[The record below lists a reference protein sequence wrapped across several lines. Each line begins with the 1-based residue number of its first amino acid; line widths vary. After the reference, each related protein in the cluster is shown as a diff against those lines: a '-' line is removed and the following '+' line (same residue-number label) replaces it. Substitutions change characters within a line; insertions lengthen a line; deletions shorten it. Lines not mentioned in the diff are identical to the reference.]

1 MHHVKM
7 PLIHG
12 RHFYLK
18 NNQSK
23 HCDKRQ
29 LADLLSY
36 STDAIWNKR
45 MNSSLNPQLTSPNDI
60 AKQLANEF
68 KKTAAERDKAGGNP
82 KQQRDLIRQSGLLSL
97 SIPKEYGGQGESWK
111 TIFQTVRTIAQ
122 VDSSLAHVYGFHH
135 LLIATVQLFSQ
146 PEQYADWFKQT
157 AEQNLFWG
165 NTLNPLDRRTTA
177 QQISENEFIFHGDKS
192 FCSGSI
198 DSDILL
204 CSGFNEEDKLLI
216 GVIPTKREGVSFL
229 GDWNNMGQRQ
239 TDSGTSHFEQV
250 KIFKD
255 ELLLNP
261 GPLSTPY
268 SSLRPLI
275 AQLTF
280 VHLFLGVAE
289 GAFELAKET
298 VQSQKAWS
306 KSLVENAVNDPFTQK
321 HFAEFYVQLESVR
334 LLTEKAI
341 ETFQQAWDKG
351 SELNSEQRGEVSIAI
366 ATAKIA
372 ATNTSLFITQNI
384 FQVMGA
390 RATTAKLNI
399 DRFWRNVRTQT
410 LHDPIDYKYQ
420 EVGEWVL
427 TNKVPTPSFYS

>member
-1 MHHVKM
+1 MNAPQHH
-7 PLIHG
+7 
-12 RHFYLK
+12 FS
-18 NNQSK
+18 QSAIEIAQK
-23 HCDKRQ
+23 
-29 LADLLSY
+29 LAK
-36 STDAIWNKR
+36 TFA
-45 MNSSLNPQLTSPNDI
+45 
-60 AKQLANEF
+60 E
-68 KKTAAERDKAGGNP
+68 TAAERDKQGGNP
-82 KQQRDLIRQSGLLSL
+82 KAERDLIRQSGLLGL
-97 SIPKEYGGQGESWK
+97 SIPQAFGGQGADWK
-111 TIFQTVRTIAQ
+111 TIFKTIQTIAQ

-135 LLIATVQLFSQ
+135 LLIATVQLFAQ
-146 PEQYADWFKQT
+146 KEQYATWFEQT

-165 NTLNPLDRRTTA
+165 NTLNPLDKRTTV
-177 QQISENEFIFHGDKS
+177 QQISADEYIFHGDKS

-204 CSGFNEEDKLLI
+204 CSGFNAQNKLLI
-216 GVIPTKREGVSFL
+216 GVIPTQRDGVSFL

-250 KIFKD
+250 KIHEN

-275 AQLTF
+275 AQLIF

-289 GAFELAKET
+289 GAFEVARET
-298 VQSQKAWS
+298 VQQQKAWS

-321 HFAEFYVQLESVR
+321 HFAEFYVQLEGVR
-334 LLTEKAI
+334 LLANI
-341 ETFQQAWDKG
+341 AVETLQKAWDIG
-351 SELNSEQRGEVSIAI
+351 ESLDAEQRGEVSIAI

-372 ATNTSLFITQNI
+372 ATNTSLYITQNI

-390 RATTAKLNI
+390 RATTAKLNL

-427 TNKVPTPSFYS
+427 TGKVPDPSFYS

>member
-1 MHHVKM
+1 MNA
-7 PLIHG
+7 P
-12 RHFYLK
+12 
-18 NNQSK
+18 Q
-23 HCDKRQ
+23 Q
-29 LADLLSY
+29 TLADPIY
-36 STDAIWNKR
+36 
-45 MNSSLNPQLTSPNDI
+45 I
-60 AKQLANEF
+60 AKQLADQF
-68 KKTAAERDKAGGNP
+68 ALTASERDKAGGNP
-82 KQQRDLIRQSGLLSL
+82 KAERDLIRQSGLLGL
-97 SIPKEYGGQGESWK
+97 SIPQQYGGQGADWK
-111 TIFQTVRTIAQ
+111 TIFQTIQTIAQ
-122 VDSSLAHVYGFHH
+122 VDSSVAHVYGFHH

-146 PEQYADWFKQT
+146 PTQYGQWFEQT
-157 AEQNLFWG
+157 AKENLFWG
-165 NTLNPLDRRTTA
+165 NTLNPLDKRTTA
-177 QQISENEFIFHGDKS
+177 QQISEHEFIFQGDKS

-204 CSGFNEEDKLLI
+204 CSGYNEAGKLLI
-216 GVIPTKREGVSFL
+216 GVIPTAREGVSFL

-250 KIFKD
+250 KIHKD
-255 ELLLNP
+255 ELLINP

-275 AQLTF
+275 AQLIF

-289 GAFELAKET
+289 GAFEVAKET

-306 KSLVENAVNDPFTQK
+306 KSLAENAVNDPFTQK
-321 HFAEFYVQLESVR
+321 HFAEFYVQLEGVR
-334 LLTEKAI
+334 LLANKAV
-341 ETFQQAWDKG
+341 ETLQKAWEIG
-351 SELNSEQRGEVSIAI
+351 GNLTAEQRGEVSIAI

-372 ATNTSLFITQNI
+372 ATNTSLFVTQNI

-390 RATTAKLNI
+390 RATTAKLNL

-427 TNKVPTPSFYS
+427 TGKVPDPSFYS

>member
-1 MHHVKM
+1 MNAPQHH
-7 PLIHG
+7 
-12 RHFYLK
+12 FS
-18 NNQSK
+18 QSAIEIAQK
-23 HCDKRQ
+23 
-29 LADLLSY
+29 LAK
-36 STDAIWNKR
+36 TFA
-45 MNSSLNPQLTSPNDI
+45 
-60 AKQLANEF
+60 E
-68 KKTAAERDKAGGNP
+68 TAAERDKQGGNP
-82 KQQRDLIRQSGLLSL
+82 KAERDLIRQSGLLGL
-97 SIPKEYGGQGESWK
+97 SIPQAFGGQGADWK
-111 TIFQTVRTIAQ
+111 TIFKTIQTIAQ

-135 LLIATVQLFSQ
+135 LLIATVQLFAQ
-146 PEQYADWFKQT
+146 KEQYSTWFEQT
-157 AEQNLFWG
+157 TEQNLFWG
-165 NTLNPLDRRTTA
+165 NTLNPLDKRTTV
-177 QQISENEFIFHGDKS
+177 QQISADEYIFHGDKS

-204 CSGFNEEDKLLI
+204 CSGFNAQNKLLI
-216 GVIPTKREGVSFL
+216 GVIPTQRDGVSFL

-250 KIFKD
+250 KIHEN

-275 AQLTF
+275 AQLIF

-289 GAFELAKET
+289 GAFEVARET
-298 VQSQKAWS
+298 VQQQKAWS

-321 HFAEFYVQLESVR
+321 HFAEFYVQLEGIR
-334 LLTEKAI
+334 LLANKAV
-341 ETFQQAWDKG
+341 ETLQKAWDIG
-351 SELNSEQRGEVSIAI
+351 ESLDAEQRGEVSIAI

-372 ATNTSLFITQNI
+372 ATNTSLYITQNI

-390 RATTAKLNI
+390 RATTAKLNL

-427 TNKVPTPSFYS
+427 TGKVPDPSFYS

>member
-1 MHHVKM
+1 MNAQQ
-7 PLIHG
+7 PLLVQTPLEIA
-12 RHFYLK
+12 
-18 NNQSK
+18 Q
-23 HCDKRQ
+23 Q
-29 LADLLSY
+29 LAQQF
-36 STDAIWNKR
+36 A
-45 MNSSLNPQLTSPNDI
+45 
-60 AKQLANEF
+60 E
-68 KKTAAERDKAGGNP
+68 TAAERDKAGGNP
-82 KQQRDLIRQSGLLSL
+82 KFERDLIRQSGLLGL
-97 SIPKEYGGQGESWK
+97 SIPQQYGGQGADWK
-111 TIFQTVRTIAQ
+111 TIFQTIQIIAQ

-146 PEQYADWFKQT
+146 AEQYQSWFEQT
-157 AEQNLFWG
+157 VKQNLFWG

-177 QQISENEFIFHGDKS
+177 QQISENEFIFQGDKS
-192 FCSGSI
+192 FCSGSM

-204 CSGFNEEDKLLI
+204 CSAYNDEAKLLI
-216 GVIPTKREGVSFL
+216 GVIPTVREGVSLL

-239 TDSGTSHFEQV
+239 TDSGNSHFEQV
-250 KIFKD
+250 KIHKD

-275 AQLTF
+275 AQLIF

-334 LLTEKAI
+334 LLTNKAI
-341 ETFQQAWDKG
+341 ETLQHAWNQV
-351 SELNSEQRGEVSIAI
+351 ENLTAEQRGEVSIAI

-372 ATNTSLFITQNI
+372 ATNTSLYITQNI

-427 TNKVPTPSFYS
+427 TDKVPDPSFYS

>member
-1 MHHVKM
+1 MNAPQHH
-7 PLIHG
+7 
-12 RHFYLK
+12 FS
-18 NNQSK
+18 QSAIEIAQK
-23 HCDKRQ
+23 
-29 LADLLSY
+29 LAK
-36 STDAIWNKR
+36 TFA
-45 MNSSLNPQLTSPNDI
+45 
-60 AKQLANEF
+60 E
-68 KKTAAERDKAGGNP
+68 TAAERDKQGGNP
-82 KQQRDLIRQSGLLSL
+82 KAERDLIRQSGLLGL
-97 SIPKEYGGQGESWK
+97 SIPQAFGGQGADWK
-111 TIFQTVRTIAQ
+111 TIFKTIQTIAQ

-135 LLIATVQLFSQ
+135 LLIATVQLFAQ
-146 PEQYADWFKQT
+146 KEQYSTWFEQT
-157 AEQNLFWG
+157 TEQNLFWG
-165 NTLNPLDRRTTA
+165 NTLNPLDKRTTV
-177 QQISENEFIFHGDKS
+177 QQISADEYIFHGDKS

-204 CSGFNEEDKLLI
+204 CSGFNAQNKLLI
-216 GVIPTKREGVSFL
+216 GVIPTERDGVSFL
-229 GDWNNMGQRQ
+229 GNWNNMGQRQ

-250 KIFKD
+250 KIYEN

-275 AQLTF
+275 AQLIF

-289 GAFELAKET
+289 GAFEVASET
-298 VQSQKAWS
+298 VQQQKAWS

-321 HFAEFYVQLESVR
+321 HFAEFYVQLEGIR
-334 LLTEKAI
+334 LLANKAV
-341 ETFQQAWDKG
+341 ETLQKAWDIG
-351 SELNSEQRGEVSIAI
+351 ESLDAEQRGEVSIAI

-372 ATNTSLFITQNI
+372 ATNTSLYITQNI

-390 RATTAKLNI
+390 RATTAKLNL

-427 TNKVPTPSFYS
+427 TGKVPEPSFYS

>member
-1 MHHVKM
+1 MNAPQHH
-7 PLIHG
+7 
-12 RHFYLK
+12 FS
-18 NNQSK
+18 QSAIEIAQK
-23 HCDKRQ
+23 
-29 LADLLSY
+29 LAK
-36 STDAIWNKR
+36 TFA
-45 MNSSLNPQLTSPNDI
+45 
-60 AKQLANEF
+60 E
-68 KKTAAERDKAGGNP
+68 TAAERDKQGGNP
-82 KQQRDLIRQSGLLSL
+82 KAERDLIRQSGLLGL
-97 SIPKEYGGQGESWK
+97 SIPQVFGGQGADWK
-111 TIFQTVRTIAQ
+111 TIFKTIQTIAQ

-135 LLIATVQLFSQ
+135 LLIATVQLFAQ
-146 PEQYADWFKQT
+146 KEQYSTWFEQT
-157 AEQNLFWG
+157 TEQNLFWG
-165 NTLNPLDRRTTA
+165 NTLNPLDKRTTV
-177 QQISENEFIFHGDKS
+177 QQISADEYIFHGDKS

-204 CSGFNEEDKLLI
+204 CSGFNAQNKLLI
-216 GVIPTKREGVSFL
+216 GVIPTERDGVSFL
-229 GDWNNMGQRQ
+229 GNWNNMGQRQ

-250 KIFKD
+250 KIHEN

-275 AQLTF
+275 AQLIF

-289 GAFELAKET
+289 GAFEVASET
-298 VQSQKAWS
+298 VQQQKAWS

-321 HFAEFYVQLESVR
+321 HFAEFYVQLEGIR
-334 LLTEKAI
+334 LLANKAV
-341 ETFQQAWDKG
+341 ETLQKAWDIG
-351 SELNSEQRGEVSIAI
+351 ESLDAEQRGEVSIAI

-372 ATNTSLFITQNI
+372 ATNTSLYITQNI

-390 RATTAKLNI
+390 RATTAKLNL

-427 TNKVPTPSFYS
+427 TGKVPDPSFYS

>member
-1 MHHVKM
+1 MNAST
-7 PLIHG
+7 PLSRDPLQIA
-12 RHFYLK
+12 
-18 NNQSK
+18 Q
-23 HCDKRQ
+23 Q
-29 LADLLSY
+29 LAD
-36 STDAIWNKR
+36 
-45 MNSSLNPQLTSPNDI
+45 
-60 AKQLANEF
+60 EF
-68 KKTAAERDKAGGNP
+68 AKTAATRDKQGGNP
-82 KQQRDLIRQSGLLSL
+82 KHERDLIRQSGLLSL
-97 SIPKEYGGQGESWK
+97 SIPREYGGQDAGWQQIFK
-111 TIFQTVRTIAQ
+111 TIQTIAR

-135 LLIATVQLFSQ
+135 LLIATVQLFAQ
-146 PEQYADWFKQT
+146 PEQYGAWFKQT
-157 AEQNLFWG
+157 AAKNLFWG

-177 QQISENEFIFHGDKS
+177 VKTAPEEYVFQGDKS

-204 CSGFNEEDKLLI
+204 CSGYNDAGKLLI
-216 GVIPTKREGVSFL
+216 GVIPTAREGVSFL

-250 KIFKD
+250 KIHES

-275 AQLTF
+275 AQLIF

-289 GAFELAKET
+289 GAYQTAIET
-298 VQSQKAWS
+298 VQTQKAWS
-306 KSLVENAVNDPFTQK
+306 KSLAENAVNDPYTQK
-321 HFAEFYVQLESVR
+321 HFADFYVQLESVR
-334 LLTEKAI
+334 LLAHKAI
-341 ETFQQAWDKG
+341 DQLQAAWDVG
-351 SELNSEQRGEVSIAI
+351 ENLTAAQRGQVSVAI

-372 ATNTSLFITQNI
+372 ATNASLNITQNI

-390 RATTAKLNI
+390 RATTAKLNL

-420 EVGEWVL
+420 EIGEWVL
-427 TNKVPTPSFYS
+427 TGKVPDPSFYS

>member
-1 MHHVKM
+1 MNAPQHH
-7 PLIHG
+7 
-12 RHFYLK
+12 FS
-18 NNQSK
+18 QSAIEIAQ
-23 HCDKRQ
+23 Q
-29 LADLLSY
+29 LAK
-36 STDAIWNKR
+36 TFA
-45 MNSSLNPQLTSPNDI
+45 
-60 AKQLANEF
+60 E
-68 KKTAAERDKAGGNP
+68 TAAERDKKGGNP
-82 KQQRDLIRQSGLLSL
+82 KAERDLIRQSGLLGL
-97 SIPKEYGGQGESWK
+97 SIPQAFGGQGADWK
-111 TIFQTVRTIAQ
+111 TIFKTIQTIAQ

-135 LLIATVQLFSQ
+135 LLIATVQLFAQ
-146 PEQYADWFKQT
+146 KEQYATWFEQT

-165 NTLNPLDRRTTA
+165 NTLNPLDKRTTVE
-177 QQISENEFIFHGDKS
+177 QISADEYIFHGDKS

-204 CSGFNEEDKLLI
+204 CSGFNDAGKLLI
-216 GVIPTKREGVSFL
+216 GVIPTQRDGVSFL

-250 KIFKD
+250 KIHEN

-275 AQLTF
+275 AQLIF

-289 GAFELAKET
+289 GAFEVARET
-298 VQSQKAWS
+298 VQQQKAWS
-306 KSLVENAVNDPFTQK
+306 KSLVENAINDPFTQK
-321 HFAEFYVQLESVR
+321 HFAEFYLQLEGVR
-334 LLTEKAI
+334 LLANKAV
-341 ETFQQAWDKG
+341 ETLQKAWDIG
-351 SELNSEQRGEVSIAI
+351 ESLDAEQRGEVSIAI

-372 ATNTSLFITQNI
+372 ATNTSLYITQNI

-390 RATTAKLNI
+390 RATTAKLNL

-427 TNKVPTPSFYS
+427 TGKVPDPSFYS

>member
-1 MHHVKM
+1 MNAPQHH
-7 PLIHG
+7 
-12 RHFYLK
+12 FS
-18 NNQSK
+18 QSAIEIAQK
-23 HCDKRQ
+23 
-29 LADLLSY
+29 LAK
-36 STDAIWNKR
+36 TFA
-45 MNSSLNPQLTSPNDI
+45 
-60 AKQLANEF
+60 E
-68 KKTAAERDKAGGNP
+68 TAAERDKQGGNP
-82 KQQRDLIRQSGLLSL
+82 KAERDLIRQSGLLGL
-97 SIPKEYGGQGESWK
+97 SIPQAFGGQGADWK
-111 TIFQTVRTIAQ
+111 TIFKTIQTIAQ

-135 LLIATVQLFSQ
+135 LLIATVQLFAQ
-146 PEQYADWFKQT
+146 KEQYATWFEQT

-165 NTLNPLDRRTTA
+165 NTLNPLDKRTTV
-177 QQISENEFIFHGDKS
+177 QQISADEYIFHGDKS

-204 CSGFNEEDKLLI
+204 CSGFNAQNKLLI
-216 GVIPTKREGVSFL
+216 GVIPTQRDGVSFL

-250 KIFKD
+250 KIHEN

-275 AQLTF
+275 AQLIF

-289 GAFELAKET
+289 GAFEVARET
-298 VQSQKAWS
+298 VQQQKAWS

-321 HFAEFYVQLESVR
+321 HFAEFYVQLEGIR
-334 LLTEKAI
+334 LLANKAV
-341 ETFQQAWDKG
+341 ETLQKAWDIG
-351 SELNSEQRGEVSIAI
+351 ESLDAEQRGEVSIAI

-372 ATNTSLFITQNI
+372 ATNTSLYITQNI

-390 RATTAKLNI
+390 RATTAKLNL

-427 TNKVPTPSFYS
+427 TGKVPEPSFYS

>member
-1 MHHVKM
+1 MNIRQQYLDQS
-7 PLIHG
+7 PLQIA
-12 RHFYLK
+12 
-18 NNQSK
+18 Q
-23 HCDKRQ
+23 
-29 LADLLSY
+29 
-36 STDAIWNKR
+36 
-45 MNSSLNPQLTSPNDI
+45 QLTETF
-60 AKQLANEF
+60 AQ
-68 KKTAAERDKAGGNP
+68 TAAARDKQGGNP
-82 KQQRDLIRQSGLLSL
+82 KAERDLIRQSGLLGL
-97 SIPKEYGGQGESWK
+97 SIPKQYGGQEADWQTIFK
-111 TIFQTVRTIAQ
+111 TIQIIAR

-146 PEQYADWFKQT
+146 PEQYGPWFEQT
-157 AEQNLFWG
+157 ARENLFWG

-177 QQISENEFIFHGDKS
+177 IKVAEKEYIFDGHKS

-204 CSGFNEEDKLLI
+204 CSGYNDAGKLLI
-216 GVIPTKREGVSFL
+216 GVIPTARKGVSFL

-250 KIFKD
+250 KIHED

-275 AQLTF
+275 AQLIF
-280 VHLFLGVAE
+280 VHMFLGVAE
-289 GAFELAKET
+289 GAFEVAKQT
-298 VQSQKAWS
+298 VQTQKAWS
-306 KSLVENAVNDPFTQK
+306 KSLVEEAVNDPFTQK

-334 LLTEKAI
+334 LLADKAI
-341 ETFQQAWDKG
+341 QTLQAAWDLG
-351 SELNSEQRGEVSIAI
+351 NDLTAEQRGEVSVAIAI
-366 ATAKIA
+366 AKIA
-372 ATNTSLFITQNI
+372 ATNTSLYITQNI

-390 RATTAKLNI
+390 RATTAKLNL

-410 LHDPIDYKYQ
+410 LHDPVDYKYQ

-427 TNKVPTPSFYS
+427 TGKVPDPSFYS

>member
-1 MHHVKM
+1 MNAPQHH
-7 PLIHG
+7 
-12 RHFYLK
+12 FS
-18 NNQSK
+18 QSAIEIAQK
-23 HCDKRQ
+23 
-29 LADLLSY
+29 LAK
-36 STDAIWNKR
+36 TFA
-45 MNSSLNPQLTSPNDI
+45 
-60 AKQLANEF
+60 E
-68 KKTAAERDKAGGNP
+68 TAAERDKQGGNP
-82 KQQRDLIRQSGLLSL
+82 KAERDLIRQSGLLGL
-97 SIPKEYGGQGESWK
+97 SIPQAFGGQGADWK
-111 TIFQTVRTIAQ
+111 TIFKTIQTIAQ

-135 LLIATVQLFSQ
+135 LLIATVQLFAQ
-146 PEQYADWFKQT
+146 KEQYATWFKQT

-165 NTLNPLDRRTTA
+165 NTLNPLDKRTTV
-177 QQISENEFIFHGDKS
+177 QQISADEYIFHGDKS

-204 CSGFNEEDKLLI
+204 CSGFNAQNKLLI
-216 GVIPTKREGVSFL
+216 GVIPTQRDGVSFL

-250 KIFKD
+250 KIHEN

-275 AQLTF
+275 AQLIF

-289 GAFELAKET
+289 GAFEVARET
-298 VQSQKAWS
+298 VQQQKAWS

-321 HFAEFYVQLESVR
+321 HFAEFYVQLEGVR
-334 LLTEKAI
+334 LLANKAV
-341 ETFQQAWDKG
+341 ETLQKAWDIG
-351 SELNSEQRGEVSIAI
+351 ESLDAEQRGEVSIAI

-372 ATNTSLFITQNI
+372 ATNTSLYITQNI

-390 RATTAKLNI
+390 RATTAKLNL

-427 TNKVPTPSFYS
+427 TGKVPDPSFYS

>member
-1 MHHVKM
+1 MM
-7 PLIHG
+7 NAPQQALN
-12 RHFYLK
+12 L
-18 NNQSK
+18 SA
-23 HCDKRQ
+23 
-29 LADLLSY
+29 LA
-36 STDAIWNKR
+36 T
-45 MNSSLNPQLTSPNDI
+45 
-60 AKQLANEF
+60 AKQLAEQF
-68 KKTAAERDKAGGNP
+68 AQTAAERDKAGGNP
-82 KQQRDLIRQSGLLSL
+82 KLERDLIRQSGLLGL
-97 SIPKEYGGQGESWK
+97 SIPQQYGGQGANWK
-111 TIFQTVRTIAQ
+111 TIFQTIQSIAQ

-135 LLIATVQLFSQ
+135 LLIATVQLFAQ
-146 PEQYADWFKQT
+146 PEQYSSWFEHT
-157 AEQNLFWG
+157 AHNNLFWG
-165 NTLNPLDRRTTA
+165 NTLNPLDQRTKV
-177 QQISENEFIFHGDKS
+177 QQLTENDFIFHGDKS

-204 CSGFNEEDKLLI
+204 CSGFNDAGKLLI
-216 GVIPTKREGVSFL
+216 AVIPTRREGVSFL

-250 KIFKD
+250 KIHKD

-275 AQLTF
+275 AQLIF

-289 GAFELAKET
+289 GAFDLARQT
-298 VQSQKAWS
+298 IQSQKAWS
-306 KSLVENAVNDPFTQK
+306 TSLAENAVNDPFTQK

-334 LLTEKAI
+334 LLADKAI
-341 ETFQQAWDKG
+341 AALQTAWNIG
-351 SELNSEQRGEVSIAI
+351 EQLTAEQRGEVSIAI

-372 ATNTSLFITQNI
+372 ATNSSLFITQNI

-390 RATTAKLNI
+390 RATTAKLNL

-427 TNKVPTPSFYS
+427 TGKVPDPSFYS

>member
-1 MHHVKM
+1 MM
-7 PLIHG
+7 NAPQQAINL
-12 RHFYLK
+12 
-18 NNQSK
+18 SA
-23 HCDKRQ
+23 
-29 LADLLSY
+29 LA
-36 STDAIWNKR
+36 T
-45 MNSSLNPQLTSPNDI
+45 
-60 AKQLANEF
+60 AKQLAEQF
-68 KKTAAERDKAGGNP
+68 AQTAAERDKAGGNP
-82 KQQRDLIRQSGLLSL
+82 KLERDLIRQSGLLGL
-97 SIPKEYGGQGESWK
+97 SIPQQYGGQGANWK
-111 TIFQTVRTIAQ
+111 TIFQTIQSIAQ

-135 LLIATVQLFSQ
+135 LLIATVQLFAQ
-146 PEQYADWFKQT
+146 PEQYSSWFEHT
-157 AEQNLFWG
+157 AHNNLFWG
-165 NTLNPLDRRTTA
+165 NTLNPLDQRTKV
-177 QQISENEFIFHGDKS
+177 QQLTENDFIFHGDKS

-204 CSGFNEEDKLLI
+204 CSGFNDAGKLLI
-216 GVIPTKREGVSFL
+216 AVIPTRREGVSFL

-250 KIFKD
+250 KIHKD

-261 GPLSTPY
+261 EPLSTPY

-275 AQLTF
+275 AQLIF

-289 GAFELAKET
+289 GAFDLARQT
-298 VQSQKAWS
+298 IQSQKAWS
-306 KSLVENAVNDPFTQK
+306 TSLAENAVNDPFTQK

-334 LLTEKAI
+334 LLADKAI
-341 ETFQQAWDKG
+341 AALQTAWNIG
-351 SELNSEQRGEVSIAI
+351 EQLTAEQRGEVSIAI

-372 ATNTSLFITQNI
+372 ATNSSLFITQNI

-390 RATTAKLNI
+390 RATTAKLNL

-427 TNKVPTPSFYS
+427 TGKVPDPSFYS

>member
-1 MHHVKM
+1 MNALH
-7 PLIHG
+7 PLNFTVLEIA
-12 RHFYLK
+12 
-18 NNQSK
+18 Q
-23 HCDKRQ
+23 Q
-29 LADLLSY
+29 LAH
-36 STDAIWNKR
+36 TFA
-45 MNSSLNPQLTSPNDI
+45 
-60 AKQLANEF
+60 
-68 KKTAAERDKAGGNP
+68 KTAADRDKAGGNA
-82 KQQRDLIRQSGLLSL
+82 KVERDLIRQSGLLSL
-97 SIPKEYGGQGESWK
+97 SIPKQYGGQGADWA

-122 VDSSLAHVYGFHH
+122 VDSSVAHIYAFHH
-135 LLIATVQLFSQ
+135 LLIATVQLFAQ
-146 PEQYADWFKQT
+146 PTQYAKWFEDT
-157 AEQNLFWG
+157 AKNNLFWG
-165 NTLNPLDRRTTA
+165 NTLNPLDRRTKAT
-177 QQISENEFIFHGDKS
+177 QVSEQEFIFHGDKS

-204 CSGFNEEDKLLI
+204 CSGFDEEGKLLI
-216 GVIPTKREGVSFL
+216 GVIPTAREGISFL

-250 KIFKD
+250 KISKD

-275 AQLTF
+275 AQLIF

-289 GAFELAKET
+289 GAFDIAKEM

-306 KSLVENAVNDPFTQK
+306 KSLAENAVNDPFTQK

-334 LLTEKAI
+334 LLANKAV
-341 ETFQQAWDKG
+341 ETFQSAWDIG
-351 SELNSEQRGEVSIAI
+351 EGLNAEQRGEVSIAI

-372 ATNTSLFITQNI
+372 ATNTSLFVTQNI

-390 RATTAKLNI
+390 RATTAKLNL

-427 TNKVPTPSFYS
+427 TGKVPEPSFYS

>member
-1 MHHVKM
+1 MNASSPIQFE
-7 PLIHG
+7 PLKIA
-12 RHFYLK
+12 
-18 NNQSK
+18 Q
-23 HCDKRQ
+23 Q
-29 LADLLSY
+29 LAK
-36 STDAIWNKR
+36 TFA
-45 MNSSLNPQLTSPNDI
+45 
-60 AKQLANEF
+60 E
-68 KKTAAERDKAGGNP
+68 TAAERDKKGGNP
-82 KQQRDLIRQSGLLSL
+82 KTERNLIRQSGLLGL
-97 SIPKEYGGQGESWK
+97 SIPNELGGRGADWK
-111 TIFQTVRTIAQ
+111 TIFKTIQTLAQ

-146 PEQYADWFKQT
+146 PEQYGKWFKQT
-157 AEQNLFWG
+157 AKNNLFWG

-177 QQISENEFIFHGDKS
+177 IKTSEKEYLFQGDKS

-204 CSGFNEEDKLLI
+204 CSGYNEDGKLLI
-216 GVIPTKREGVSFL
+216 GVIPTAREGVSFL

-250 KIFKD
+250 KIHED

-275 AQLTF
+275 AQLIF
-280 VHLFLGVAE
+280 VHMFLGVAE
-289 GAFELAKET
+289 GAFETAKQT

-306 KSLVENAVNDPFTQK
+306 KSLAENAVNDPFTQK
-321 HFAEFYVQLESVR
+321 HFAEFYVQLEGVR
-334 LLTEKAI
+334 LLANKAI
-341 ETFQQAWDKG
+341 ETLQQAWDVGEK
-351 SELNSEQRGEVSIAI
+351 LRAEQRGEVSIAI

-372 ATNTSLFITQNI
+372 ATNTSLYITQNI

-390 RATTAKLNI
+390 RATTAKLNL

-410 LHDPIDYKYQ
+410 LHDPVDYKYQ
-420 EVGEWVL
+420 EIGEWVL
-427 TNKVPTPSFYS
+427 TGKVPDPSFYS

>member
-1 MHHVKM
+1 MNASS
-7 PLIHG
+7 PLLTSNPLHIA
-12 RHFYLK
+12 
-18 NNQSK
+18 Q
-23 HCDKRQ
+23 Q
-29 LADLLSY
+29 LAEQFA
-36 STDAIWNKR
+36 T
-45 MNSSLNPQLTSPNDI
+45 
-60 AKQLANEF
+60 
-68 KKTAAERDKAGGNP
+68 TAAERDKQGGNP
-82 KQQRDLIRQSGLLSL
+82 KQERDLIRQSGLLGL
-97 SIPKEYGGQGESWK
+97 SIPVQYGGQGADWK
-111 TIFQTVRTIAQ
+111 TVFQTIQTIAQ

-146 PEQYADWFKQT
+146 PEQYGKWLEQT
-157 AEQNLFWG
+157 AKENLFWG
-165 NTLNPLDRRTTA
+165 NTLNPLDRRTAVTSL
-177 QQISENEFIFHGDKS
+177 SEDEFIFHGDKS

-204 CSGFNEEDKLLI
+204 CSGFNDAGKLLI
-216 GVIPTKREGVSFL
+216 GVIPTARDGVSFL

-250 KIFKD
+250 KIHKD

-275 AQLTF
+275 AQLIF

-289 GAFELAKET
+289 GAYQTAIET
-298 VQSQKAWS
+298 VKTQKAWS
-306 KSLVENAVNDPFTQK
+306 KSLTENAVNDPFTQK
-321 HFAEFYVQLESVR
+321 HFADFYVQLESVR
-334 LLTEKAI
+334 LLAGKAI
-341 ETFQQAWDKG
+341 ETLQAAWDVG
-351 SELNSEQRGEVSIAI
+351 ESLTAVRRGAVSIAV
-366 ATAKIA
+366 ATAKVA
-372 ATNTSLFITQNI
+372 ATNASLNITQNI

-420 EVGEWVL
+420 EIGEWVL
-427 TNKVPTPSFYS
+427 TGKVPDPSFYS

>member
-1 MHHVKM
+1 MNASS
-7 PLIHG
+7 PLLTSNPLHIAG
-12 RHFYLK
+12 
-18 NNQSK
+18 
-23 HCDKRQ
+23 Q
-29 LADLLSY
+29 LAEQFA
-36 STDAIWNKR
+36 T
-45 MNSSLNPQLTSPNDI
+45 
-60 AKQLANEF
+60 
-68 KKTAAERDKAGGNP
+68 TAAERDKQGGNP
-82 KQQRDLIRQSGLLSL
+82 KQERDLIRQSGLLGL
-97 SIPKEYGGQGESWK
+97 AIPTQYGGQGADWK
-111 TIFQTVRTIAQ
+111 TVFQTIQVIAQ

-146 PEQYADWFKQT
+146 PEQYGKWFEQT
-157 AEQNLFWG
+157 AQENLFWG

-177 QQISENEFIFHGDKS
+177 TQVYENEYLFQGDKS

-198 DSDILL
+198 DSDVLL
-204 CSGFNEEDKLLI
+204 CSAYNDDGKLLI
-216 GVIPTKREGVSFL
+216 GVIPTAREGVSFL

-250 KIFKD
+250 KIQKD

-275 AQLTF
+275 AQLIF

-289 GAFELAKET
+289 GAFEIARQT
-298 VQSQKAWS
+298 VQNQKAWS

-321 HFAEFYVQLESVR
+321 HFAEFYVQLEGVR
-334 LLTEKAI
+334 LLAAKAV
-341 ETFQQAWDKG
+341 ETLQKAWDIG
-351 SELNSEQRGEVSIAI
+351 AGLTAEQRGEVSIAI

-372 ATNTSLFITQNI
+372 ATNSSLYITQNI

-390 RATTAKLNI
+390 RATTAQLNL

-410 LHDPIDYKYQ
+410 LHDPVDYKYQ
-420 EVGEWVL
+420 EIGEWVL
-427 TNKVPTPSFYS
+427 TAKVPDPSFYS

>member
-1 MHHVKM
+1 MM
-7 PLIHG
+7 NAPQQAINL
-12 RHFYLK
+12 
-18 NNQSK
+18 SA
-23 HCDKRQ
+23 
-29 LADLLSY
+29 LA
-36 STDAIWNKR
+36 T
-45 MNSSLNPQLTSPNDI
+45 
-60 AKQLANEF
+60 AKQLAEQF
-68 KKTAAERDKAGGNP
+68 AQTAAERDKAGGNP
-82 KQQRDLIRQSGLLSL
+82 KLERDLIRQSGLLGL
-97 SIPKEYGGQGESWK
+97 SIPQQYGGQGANWK
-111 TIFQTVRTIAQ
+111 TIFQTIQSIAQ

-135 LLIATVQLFSQ
+135 LLIATVQLFAQ
-146 PEQYADWFKQT
+146 PQQYSAWFEHT
-157 AEQNLFWG
+157 VRNNLFWG
-165 NTLNPLDRRTTA
+165 NTLNPLDQRTKV
-177 QQISENEFIFHGDKS
+177 QQLTENDFIFHGDKS

-204 CSGFNEEDKLLI
+204 CSGFNDAGKLLI
-216 GVIPTKREGVSFL
+216 AVIPTRREGVSFL
-229 GDWNNMGQRQ
+229 GDWDNMGQRQ

-250 KIFKD
+250 KIHKD

-275 AQLTF
+275 AQLIF

-289 GAFELAKET
+289 GAFDLARQT
-298 VQSQKAWS
+298 IQSQKAWS
-306 KSLVENAVNDPFTQK
+306 TSLAENAVNDPFTQK

-334 LLTEKAI
+334 LLADKAI
-341 ETFQQAWDKG
+341 AALQTAWNIG
-351 SELNSEQRGEVSIAI
+351 EQLTAEQRGEVSIAI

-372 ATNTSLFITQNI
+372 ATNSSLFITQNI

-390 RATTAKLNI
+390 RATTAKLNL

-427 TNKVPTPSFYS
+427 TGKVPDPSFYS

>member
-1 MHHVKM
+1 MNASS
-7 PLIHG
+7 PLLISNPLHIAG
-12 RHFYLK
+12 
-18 NNQSK
+18 
-23 HCDKRQ
+23 Q
-29 LADLLSY
+29 LAEQFA
-36 STDAIWNKR
+36 T
-45 MNSSLNPQLTSPNDI
+45 
-60 AKQLANEF
+60 
-68 KKTAAERDKAGGNP
+68 TAAERDKQGGNP
-82 KQQRDLIRQSGLLSL
+82 KQERDLIRQSGLLGL
-97 SIPKEYGGQGESWK
+97 AIPTQYGGQGADWK
-111 TIFQTVRTIAQ
+111 TVFQTIQVVAQ

-146 PEQYADWFKQT
+146 PEQYGTWFEQT
-157 AEQNLFWG
+157 AQEHLFWG

-177 QQISENEFIFHGDKS
+177 TQVSENEYLFQGDKS

-198 DSDILL
+198 DSDVLL
-204 CSGFNEEDKLLI
+204 CSGYNEEGKLLI
-216 GVIPTKREGVSFL
+216 GVIPTAREGVSFL

-250 KIFKD
+250 KIQKD

-275 AQLTF
+275 AQLIF

-289 GAFELAKET
+289 GAFETARKT

-321 HFAEFYVQLESVR
+321 HFAEFYVQLEGVR
-334 LLTEKAI
+334 LLAAKAV
-341 ETFQQAWDKG
+341 ETLQKAWDIG
-351 SELNSEQRGEVSIAI
+351 ADLTAEQRGEVSIAI

-372 ATNTSLFITQNI
+372 ATNTSLYITQNI

-390 RATTAKLNI
+390 RATTAQLNL

-410 LHDPIDYKYQ
+410 LHDPVDYKYQ
-420 EVGEWVL
+420 EIGEWVL
-427 TNKVPTPSFYS
+427 TAKVPDPSFYS

>member
-1 MHHVKM
+1 MNALH
-7 PLIHG
+7 PLNFTALEIA
-12 RHFYLK
+12 
-18 NNQSK
+18 Q
-23 HCDKRQ
+23 Q
-29 LADLLSY
+29 LAR
-36 STDAIWNKR
+36 TFA
-45 MNSSLNPQLTSPNDI
+45 
-60 AKQLANEF
+60 
-68 KKTAAERDKAGGNP
+68 KTAAERDKAGGNA
-82 KQQRDLIRQSGLLSL
+82 KLERDLIRQSGLLSL
-97 SIPKEYGGQGESWK
+97 SIPKQYGGQGADWA

-122 VDSSLAHVYGFHH
+122 VDSSVAHIYAFHH
-135 LLIATVQLFSQ
+135 LLIATVQLFAQ
-146 PEQYADWFKQT
+146 PTQYAKWFEDT
-157 AEQNLFWG
+157 AKNNLFWG
-165 NTLNPLDRRTTA
+165 NTLNPLDRRTKAT
-177 QQISENEFIFHGDKS
+177 QVSEQEFIFHGDKS

-204 CSGFNEEDKLLI
+204 CSGFDEAGKLLI
-216 GVIPTKREGVSFL
+216 GVIPTAREGISFL

-250 KIFKD
+250 KISKD

-275 AQLTF
+275 AQLIF

-289 GAFELAKET
+289 GAFDIAKEM

-306 KSLVENAVNDPFTQK
+306 KSLAENAVNDPFTQK

-334 LLTEKAI
+334 LLANKAV
-341 ETFQQAWDKG
+341 ETFQSAWDIG
-351 SELNSEQRGEVSIAI
+351 EGLNAEQRGEVSIAI

-372 ATNTSLFITQNI
+372 ATNTSLFVTQNI

-390 RATTAKLNI
+390 RATTAKLNL

-427 TNKVPTPSFYS
+427 TGKVPEPSFYS